1 MKRFINPDKSTW
13 KSLTKRSSASY
24 DSLEPLAK
32 SIFKKVEKEGDL
44 AIRSYTLKFDKVQL
58 ESNMVSSDEISA
70 ASQKIPKKLKIAI
83 QKAKNNIE
91 VFHKAQI
98 TSTVQVET
106 QPGVSCWQ
114 KKLPIERVGLY
125 IPGGSA
131 PLFST
136 VLMLAVP
143 AKIAGC
149 NEIILCS
156 PPDNKGTN

>member
-32 SIFKKVEKEGDL
+32 SIFKKVEKDGDL
-44 AIRSYTLKFDKVQL
+44 AIRDYTLKFDKVQL
-58 ESNMVSSDEISA
+58 ESNMVSSDEISNA
-70 ASQKIPKKLKIAI
+70 AKKIPKKLKIAI

-91 VFHKAQI
+91 LFHKAQI

-114 KKLPIERVGLY
+114 KNYLLK
-125 IPGGSA
+125 
-131 PLFST
+131 
-136 VLMLAVP
+136 
-143 AKIAGC
+143 K
-149 NEIILCS
+149 
-156 PPDNKGTN
+156 